1 MKVSIVVI
9 GDEILIGQVVDT
21 NSAWIAKKMN
31 ALGHNLVEILSVA
44 DDLAEIKDAF
54 ARSFQ
59 KSELVLV
66 TGGLGPTKDDITKTA
81 ICEFFKVG
89 SEFHDESWKRIE
101 KMFAKRNITM
111 TEAHKAQ
118 CFMPNNAKI
127 LANDL
132 GTAPGM
138 WFDYQDKILVSM
150 PGVPYEMYHLMEERV
165 LPLLQERYQ
174 GPPIKH
180 LTIRT
185 AGAGESVIADKLE
198 KIEAELPSNVKL
210 AYLPDLGQVRLRY
223 SISGASENEMD
234 AVLDELKAK
243 TLDVLGDLVYSI
255 EDISL
260 EAYIGQVLKQ
270 KNWKL
275 FCCESC
281 SGGYLSHIITTV
293 PGSSDYF
300 LGSVV
305 SYDNMIKM
313 DVLNVSDEIL
323 QTEGAVS
330 QETAEAMISGGLS
343 LSGAD
348 IAVSITGV
356 AGPGGGSETK
366 PVGTVWIAVGN
377 KEKTISKKFYF
388 TKDRLRNIQYS
399 AAYAL
404 IMLKDFLNPD
414 YALEI

>member
-1 MKVSIVVI
+1 M
-9 GDEILIGQVVDT
+9 
-21 NSAWIAKKMN
+21 
-31 ALGHNLVEILSVA
+31 
-44 DDLAEIKDAF
+44 
-54 ARSFQ
+54 
-59 KSELVLV
+59 
-66 TGGLGPTKDDITKTA
+66 
-81 ICEFFKVG
+81 
-89 SEFHDESWKRIE
+89 
-101 KMFAKRNITM
+101 
-111 TEAHKAQ
+111 
-118 CFMPNNAKI
+118 
-127 LANDL
+127 
-132 GTAPGM
+132 
-138 WFDYQDKILVSM
+138 
-150 PGVPYEMYHLMEERV
+150 
-165 LPLLQERYQ
+165 
-174 GPPIKH
+174 
-180 LTIRT
+180 
-185 AGAGESVIADKLE
+185 
-198 KIEAELPSNVKL
+198 
-210 AYLPDLGQVRLRY
+210 PDLGQVRLRY
-223 SISGASENEMD
+223 SISGASEIEMD
-234 AVLDELKAK
+234 TVLDELKSK
-243 TLDVLGDLVYSI
+243 TLDVLGDLVYAT

-260 EAYIGQVLKQ
+260 EAYIGQVLK
-270 KNWKL
+270 KENWKL

-281 SGGYLSHIITTV
+281 SGGYVSHIITTV

-313 DVLNVSDEIL
+313 GVLNVSDEIL

-330 QETAEAMISGGLS
+330 QATAEAMITGGLS

-356 AGPGGGSETK
+356 AGPGGGSEIK

>member
-59 KSELVLV
+59 KSKLVLV

-81 ICEFFKVG
+81 ICEFFKVE
-89 SEFHDESWKRIE
+89 SIFHEESWKRIE
-101 KMFAKRNITM
+101 KMFAKRNITL

-118 CFMPNNAKI
+118 CFMPKNAKI

-185 AGAGESVIADKLE
+185 AGAGESVISDKLE

-223 SISGASENEMD
+223 SISGASEIEMD
-234 AVLDELKAK
+234 TVLDELKSK
-243 TLDVLGDLVYSI
+243 TLDVLGDLVYAT

-260 EAYIGQVLKQ
+260 EAYIGQVLK
-270 KNWKL
+270 KENWKL

-313 DVLNVSDEIL
+313 GVLNVSDEIL

-330 QETAEAMISGGLS
+330 QATAEAMITGGLS

-388 TKDRLRNIQYS
+388 TKDRMRNIQYS

-404 IMLKDFLNPD
+404 IMLKDFLKD
-414 YALEI
+414 A